1 MTTTVTGW
9 SGLYND
15 VNPGGYSLIY
25 DKWPQRNRIR
35 RVVNREAFRAFTELF
50 DSLIGAAAGGTAAA
64 THKRVAGFSPDPA
77 GPVGGGLRTVETVTD
92 INRTTTSQDV
102 ANLKEMTFNVTTAP
116 NPYPVNL
123 SGPVFENI

>member
-50 DSLIGAAAGGTAAA
+50 DTLIGAAAGGTAAA
-64 THKRVAGFSPDPA
+64 THKRVAGFTPDPA
-77 GPVGGGLRTVETVTD
+77 GPVGGGLRTIETVTD
-92 INRTTTSQDV
+92 INRATTADDIT
-102 ANLKEMTFNVTTAP
+102 ALKEMVFDVKTAP
-116 NPYPVNL
+116 SSYPTNL
-123 SGPVFENI
+123 AGPVF